1 MCALNHSVSTD
12 YSVPQSPFARLC
24 QSAIFISHAAACS
37 HSAQPMLP
45 HHIAAATALAESL
58 CAYSAILE
66 EDVLASYTNGY
77 LYLLAPR
84 CLTWSALFMLLD
96 KYCCPEKLS
105 EEPGYPL
112 ATDAKS
118 PEELTMQVQATLVV
132 QGITNQV
139 HKVALSIMDAVGSG
153 PPLEDTTREVSPF
166 TLDALYCAM
175 ITLQWIHQ
183 ESGDETIKENLADVE
198 RCLRMLGKRWRL
210 GLEYLTLQEVYC
222 NISSPLTN
230 ITN

>member
-1 MCALNHSVSTD
+1 MCALNHSVSAD
-12 YSVPQSPFARLC
+12 YSIPQSPFARLC
-24 QSAIFISHAAACS
+24 QSAIFISRAAACR
-37 HSAQPMLP
+37 HSAQPVLP
-45 HHIAAATALAESL
+45 HHIAAATALAENT
-58 CAYSAILE
+58 CDYSAVLE
-66 EDVLASYTNGY
+66 EDALASYTNGY

-84 CLTWSALFMLLD
+84 CLAWSALFMLLD

-112 ATDAKS
+112 AADAKS
-118 PEELTMQVQATLVV
+118 PEELAMQVQAILVV

-139 HKVALSIMDAVGSG
+139 HKVASNIMDTVGSG
-153 PPLEDTTREVSPF
+153 PPLEDTSREVSPF
-166 TLDALYCAM
+166 ILDALYCAM

-183 ESGDETIKENLADVE
+183 EGGDETIKANLADIE

-210 GLEYLTLQEVYC
+210 GLEYLTLQEVYP
-222 NISSPLTN
+222 NISSPLTD